1 MSTHLN
7 HDPHEARTGSQRVHQ
22 TSAEAATSPSVVG
35 TFLWCLPPL
44 LLAVVLIIQALGHA

>member
-7 HDPHEARTGSQRVHQ
+7 HDPHDAHTGSQRAHQ
-22 TSAEAATSPSVVG
+22 TSAEAATPPSVVG

-44 LLAVVLIIQALGHA
+44 LLTVVLIIQALDHA